1 MFRKI
6 ILLLVIS
13 FFSSQLFSQ
22 MDITISGIVKEKETQ
37 QTIPYANILVKTV
50 KGNAF
55 ITGTATN
62 DIGRFSIDNIKP
74 GNYILEVSIIGFKTK
89 AQTIYVGSLSKF
101 LDIKTIELSEDSIS
115 LDEIVVTS
123 AQDEISSK
131 MDKKTYSLKDNISQN
146 GGSVLQAMQNL
157 PSVTLQEGKVQLRG
171 NDKVTV
177 LIDGKQTSLTG
188 FGNQT
193 GLDNIPA

>member
-1 MFRKI
+1 
-6 ILLLVIS
+6 
-13 FFSSQLFSQ
+13 

-62 DIGRFSIDNIKP
+62 DLGRFSIHNIKP
-74 GNYILEVSIIGFKTK
+74 GNYILEVSIMGFKTK

-157 PSVTLQEGKVQLRG
+157 PSVTLQEGKVQLSSPH
-171 NDKVTV
+171 TMV
-177 LIDGKQTSLTG
+177 LLEA
-188 FGNQT
+188 
-193 GLDNIPA
+193 L